1 MIRRRGRARAVVFD
15 PDAPRRYASGTMID
29 FGPSEDQQLM
39 RGTVADLAKANISPR
54 SREFERA
61 RAVAPEVRAAVAEL
75 GLGLAMLPESCGG
88 SGLGLTTQVLL
99 EEELGKADAGAAFA
113 LAGPGPYGLAVME
126 LGTEAQQREQL
137 ARFGDVSA
145 GGVVGAVAWSEA
157 AAVRERPGFATV
169 AKPSGGGWELTGKK
183 CFVANAG
190 DAACFVVF
198 AQVDEAAGWNGIG
211 AFAVAKDNPGVK
223 IGARHETL
231 GLDAAWFGEVELSA
245 AKVAGTARLAPADFT
260 SAALRFFAKHA
271 LVVAARAVGL
281 AGFAYELA
289 RSYAETRVAFGKP
302 IGHFQAVAFNLA
314 DRAMDV
320 DAARWLVWRAA
331 WCWDA
336 KRPERE
342 CLLAS
347 ARAGAQA
354 LETAMRAA
362 DDCVSLHGGA
372 GFIRDVIAEK
382 LMRDAKQLAL
392 CGPTAEQLD
401 QLAAAVETGAPL
413 DPALLLPTPD
423 LQAVFT

>member
-1 MIRRRGRARAVVFD
+1 MISFE
-15 PDAPRRYASGTMID
+15 
-29 FGPSEDQQLM
+29 PSEDQQLM
-39 RGTVADLAKANISPR
+39 RGTVADLAKASISPR

-75 GLGLAMLPESCGG
+75 GLGMAMLPEAVGG

-113 LAGPGPYGLAVME
+113 LPGPGPYGLAVLE
-126 LGTEAQQREQL
+126 LGSEAQQGEHL
-137 ARFGDVSA
+137 SRFSDASA
-145 GGVVGAVAWSEA
+145 VGAVAWSEPRA
-157 AAVRERPGFATV
+157 LRDRAGFATI
-169 AKPSGGGWELTGKK
+169 AKKSGGGWEITGKK
-183 CFVANAG
+183 SFVGNAG

-198 AQVDEAAGWNGIG
+198 AQIDEAAGWNGIG
-211 AFAVAKDNPGVK
+211 AFVVARDNPGLK
-223 IGARHETL
+223 MGARHETL
-231 GLDAAWFGEVELSA
+231 GLDAAWFGEVELNG
-245 AKVAGTARLAPADFT
+245 AKVEDGARLAPADFT
-260 SAALRFFAKHA
+260 AAALRFFAKHA

-289 RSYAETRVAFGKP
+289 RSYCETRVAFGKP

-392 CGPTAEQLD
+392 CGPSAEQLD